1 MNEKMLLALHKK
13 KRDDELCHHGVIGM
27 KWGVRRYQPYG
38 QGYDAAHKGKFVG
51 KIEKRQAKHPDRNYS
66 MTPDNRDSKTTRTVK
81 KNYSELNDREFAKK
95 YHTTKDTYKKRV
107 ERYGD
112 PYMHSPLAKT
122 GKKLGKTEKRISK
135 MLNNAETRKA
145 EEYAKYGLDY
155 GNRSH
160 RYDVSNFEKK
170 GAARINESKHK
181 TLKRMQIA
189 GEQYA
194 KTVLAANLVLL
205 GVATAATM
213 SNPAARQW
221 TKQFFKQGAVKVK
234 DIMREAYN
242 NKHKYD
248 GMVETTGR
256 VVTPALDYAGS
267 DFIRE
272 LRDIA
277 KR

>member
-1 MNEKMLLALHKK
+1 MNDFMKDNFLQ
-13 KRDDELCHHGVIGM
+13 HHGILGM
-27 KWGVRRYQPYG
+27 KWGIRRYQPYG
-38 QGYDAAHKGKFVG
+38 QGYDAEHKGKFVG
-51 KIEKRQAKHPDRNYS
+51 KVAKRQAKHPDRNYS
-66 MTPDNRDSKTTRTVK
+66 MTPDD
-81 KNYSELNDREFAKK
+81 
-95 YHTTKDTYKKRV
+95 
-107 ERYGD
+107 
-112 PYMHSPLAKT
+112 
-122 GKKLGKTEKRISK
+122 
-135 MLNNAETRKA
+135 MLKNAEARKV

-155 GNRSH
+155 DNRSH
-160 RYDVSNFEKK
+160 RYDVSNFGKK
-170 GAARINESKHK
+170 GAARINKSKHK

-194 KTVLAANLVLL
+194 KTVLAANLILI

-248 GMVETTGR
+248 GMVEATGR

>member
-1 MNEKMLLALHKK
+1 MNDFVKDNFLQ
-13 KRDDELCHHGVIGM
+13 HHGILGM
-27 KWGVRRYQPYG
+27 KWGVRRYQPYPDSYHG
-38 QGYDAAHKGKFVG
+38 DGKFVG
-51 KIEKRQAKHPDRNYS
+51 KVAKRQAKHPDRNYS
-66 MTPDNRDSKTTRTVK
+66 MTPDDRDSKTTRTVK
-81 KNYSELNDREFAKK
+81 KNYSELNDREFARK

-122 GKKLGKTEKRISK
+122 GKKLGKTEKRISN
-135 MLNNAETRKA
+135 MLNNAEARRV

-155 GNRSH
+155 NNRSH
-160 RYDVSNFEKK
+160 RYDVSNFGKK
-170 GAARINESKHK
+170 GAARINKSKHK

-194 KTVLAANLVLL
+194 KMTLAANLILL

-248 GMVETTGR
+248 GMVEATGR

-277 KR
+277 RR